1 MKAYIFPGQ
10 GSQKVGMGKNHFD
23 SNESF
28 RNLLS
33 KADEIMGLSLSTIM
47 FEGPSEELTQTKH
60 TQPAIFVHSVAL
72 FQTLGQK
79 PDMVAGH
86 SLGEFS
92 ALAAAGVLD
101 FETAF
106 ELVLLRGALMQ
117 EAGSIYPGTM
127 AAIIGMENEVVE
139 RICKEATEAI
149 QKPVVPANYNSP
161 GQIVISGDVDSVKK
175 AADLAK
181 ENGCRLAKLLPVS
194 GAFHSPLMQPAYESF
209 KEKLDKI
216 SFKPPVCPIYSNV
229 TAAAT
234 TNPDVIKNNLLQQLV
249 SPVKWTQTIQKMVQD
264 GATDFVEVGPG
275 SVLQG
280 LVKRTVNDVNIEGY
294 E

>member
-10 GSQKVGMGKNHFD
+10 GSQKIGMGKNHFE

-33 KADEIMGLSLSTIM
+33 RADEIMGISLSKIM

-72 FQTLGQK
+72 FQTLGQT

-106 ELVLLRGALMQ
+106 ELVVLRGKLMQ
-117 EAGSIYPGTM
+117 EAGTIYPGTM

-139 RICKEATEAI
+139 TICKEATEAI

-161 GQIVISGDVDSVKK
+161 GQVVISGDVDSVKK

-194 GAFHSPLMQPAYESF
+194 GAFHSPLMQPAYEAL
-209 KEKLDKI
+209 KEKLDEI
-216 SFKPPVCPIYSNV
+216 SFKPPICPVYSNV
-229 TAAAT
+229 TATAT
-234 TNPDVIKNNLLQQLV
+234 SSPDAIKDNLLQQLV
-249 SPVKWTQTIQKMVQD
+249 SPVKWTQTIQNMVKD

-275 SVLQG
+275 NVLQG